1 MINMIESYIN
11 KLTKHDVNSFAI
23 KNNINL
29 TSSELDFTY
38 TFIKNNY
45 KEVLNNKN
53 NFNFNKY
60 RSNFSEDSFN
70 KIKILID
77 KYSSYL

>member
-1 MINMIESYIN
+1 MIEGYIN
-11 KLTKHDVNSFAI
+11 KLTKHDVNNFAI